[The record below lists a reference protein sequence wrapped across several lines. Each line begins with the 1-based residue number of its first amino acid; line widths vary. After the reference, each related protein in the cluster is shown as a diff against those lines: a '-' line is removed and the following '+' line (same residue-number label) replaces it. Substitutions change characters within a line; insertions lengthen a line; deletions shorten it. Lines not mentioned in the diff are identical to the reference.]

1 MGTLGWV
8 EGFSTIDY
16 VIFVG
21 AVTLAFAVRGGAG
34 FGGGVVMAPLLAL
47 VAPLAVVVPVSS
59 TLNMMSGVWQGVR
72 EWRRVEW
79 RELLRI
85 APFSFAGVF
94 LGIWLLT
101 RVDAKPLSRAFGVFI
116 VCYALYMLKSKG
128 AVPAIARRWLYPL
141 GAFLS
146 LVAGTMGSLF
156 GGAAGPLYVMYLS
169 ALKLERD
176 RFRAT
181 ITMIMVTMGTSRV
194 VGFLAAGMYTQKV
207 LTLLLMGLPLVL
219 LGGWIGA
226 RVVARMDQERFGR
239 AVGCV
244 LLVSGSILIIK

>member
-1 MGTLGWV
+1 MGIPVWI
-8 EGFSTIDY
+8 EGFSAVDY
-16 VIFVG
+16 AIFVC

-59 TLNMMSGVWQGVR
+59 ALNMISGVSQGVR
-72 EWRRVEW
+72 EWRKVEW

-85 APFSFAGVF
+85 TPFSFAGVF
-94 LGIWLLT
+94 LGIWLLS
-101 RVDAKPLSRAFGVFI
+101 RIDARPLSKAFGVFI

-128 AVPAIARRWLYPL
+128 VMPVIARRWLYPI
-141 GAFLS
+141 GAVLS
-146 LVAGTMGSLF
+146 MAAGMVGALF

-169 ALKLERD
+169 ALKLDRD

-181 ITMIMVTMGTSRV
+181 ITMIMVTMGASRV
-194 VGFLAAGMYTQKV
+194 IGFLAAGMYTQKV

-226 RVVARMDQERFGR
+226 RVVARMDQERFARVIG
-239 AVGCV
+239 AV
-244 LLVSGSILIIK
+244 LLASGSILIFK

>member
-1 MGTLGWV
+1 MDGLGLIA
-8 EGFSTIDY
+8 GFSALDY
-16 VIFVG
+16 VIFVS

-34 FGGGVVMAPLLAL
+34 FGGGVVLAPLLAL
-47 VAPLAVVVPVSS
+47 VAPLSVVVPVSS
-59 TLNMMSGVWQGVR
+59 ALNMISGVSQGIR
-72 EWRRVEW
+72 DWRKVAW

-94 LGIWLLT
+94 LGIWLLA
-101 RVDAKPLSRAFGVFI
+101 RIDAKPLSKAFGAFI
-116 VCYALYMLKSKG
+116 VLYALYMLKSKG
-128 AVPAIARRWLYPL
+128 VMPTIARRWLYPL

-146 LVAGTMGSLF
+146 LAAGIVGSLF

-181 ITMIMVTMGTSRV
+181 ITMIMLTMGTSRV
-194 VGFLAAGMYTQKV
+194 AGFLAAGMYTQKV
-207 LTLLLMGLPLVL
+207 MTLLALGLPLVL

-226 RVVARMDQERFGR
+226 RVVARLDQERFGR
-239 AVGCV
+239 LIGFV
-244 LLVSGSILIIK
+244 LLGSGFILMVK

>member
-1 MGTLGWV
+1 MGSAGWV
-8 EGFSTIDY
+8 EGFSAVDY
-16 VIFVG
+16 TIFVL

-59 TLNMMSGVWQGVR
+59 ALNMISGLSQGMR
-72 EWRRVEW
+72 DWRKVEW
-79 RELLRI
+79 RELIRI

-94 LGIWLLT
+94 LGIWLLA
-101 RVDAKPLSRAFGVFI
+101 RIDAKPLSKAFGVFI
-116 VCYALYMLKSKG
+116 VLYALYMFKSKG
-128 AVPAIARRWLYPL
+128 VMPMIARRWLAPL

-146 LVAGTMGSLF
+146 LAAGTVGSLF

-169 ALKLERD
+169 ALRLERD

-181 ITMIMVTMGTSRV
+181 ITMIMLTMGASRV
-194 VGFLAAGMYTQKV
+194 IGFLAANMYTHKV
-207 LTLLLMGLPLVL
+207 LTLLALGLPLVL

-226 RVVARMDQERFGR
+226 RVVARLDQARFGR
-239 AVGCV
+239 VVGCV
-244 LLVSGSILIIK
+244 LLASGTILIFK